1 MPPDSVVE
9 FEDVSFAFDEHVILD
24 RVSFRIEASGMRVVL
39 GPSGAGK
46 SILLK
51 LILGLF
57 RPDSG
62 RIFVH
67 GHRID
72 DMPERELLALRADI
86 GMLFQETALFDSLNV
101 FENVGYRL
109 YEETQIPPAEAE
121 GRVREVLG
129 FVGLAEYGDR
139 MPSELSGGQRRRVA
153 IARAMASRPGLLLF
167 DDPTV
172 GLDPVIA
179 TTVDDEIV
187 KLRDLEQVTSIVVT
201 HQIRDAHYIAT
212 HTAVAGPDGVQ
223 IVDAG
228 AAKSAHAVFMVLH
241 EGRIQF
247 EGTADELLS
256 SKDPYL
262 ERFLF
267 MTLPPW

>member
-1 MPPDSVVE
+1 
-9 FEDVSFAFDEHVILD
+9 
-24 RVSFRIEASGMRVVL
+24 MRVLL

-46 SILLK
+46 STVLK

-86 GMLFQETALFDSLNV
+86 GMLFQETALFDSLTV

-109 YEETQIPPAEAE
+109 YEDAQLPPGDAEA
-121 GRVREVLG
+121 RVREVLG

-167 DDPTV
+167 DDP
-172 GLDPVIA
+172 
-179 TTVDDEIV
+179 
-187 KLRDLEQVTSIVVT
+187 
-201 HQIRDAHYIAT
+201 
-212 HTAVAGPDGVQ
+212 
-223 IVDAG
+223 
-228 AAKSAHAVFMVLH
+228 
-241 EGRIQF
+241 
-247 EGTADELLS
+247 
-256 SKDPYL
+256 
-262 ERFLF
+262 
-267 MTLPPW
+267 